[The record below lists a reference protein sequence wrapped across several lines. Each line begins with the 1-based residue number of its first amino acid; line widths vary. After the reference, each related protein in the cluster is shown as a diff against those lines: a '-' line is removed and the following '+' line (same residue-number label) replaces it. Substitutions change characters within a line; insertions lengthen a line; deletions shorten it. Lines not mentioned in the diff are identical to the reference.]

1 MRNRVL
7 WSVIA
12 FLLLQCLCGCTKQDE
27 EVIVYP
33 LFCDGSIRQ
42 GKCRGRAELY
52 LLDRIVFSVSKQK
65 QEILYWRPGID
76 SSPSRLKNCV
86 VKDRENWKGQYPDG
100 SARLVMKQGK
110 FKAVP
115 RKGKR
120 FEKHILYVGKWHYW
134 FFDWT
139 GYSSLRVPKK
149 RKIGVVRQ

>member
-7 WSVIA
+7 WPVIA

-33 LFCDGSIRQ
+33 LFCDGIIRR
-42 GKCRGRAELY
+42 GTCRGRAELY

-65 QEILYWRPGID
+65 QEILYRRPGID
-76 SSPSRLKNCV
+76 PSPIRLKNCV
-86 VKDRENWKGQYPDG
+86 VKDRDNWKGQYPDG

-110 FKAVP
+110 FKAIP
-115 RKGKR
+115 RKNKQ
-120 FEKHILYVGKWHYW
+120 FEKHVLYVGKWHYW

-139 GYSSLRVPKK
+139 GYSALRAPKK
-149 RKIGVVRQ
+149 HTK